1 VDPGFDPESVLT
13 FDLVLPQD
21 YLAERK
27 LAVAEEI
34 AARLGAWPGIT
45 ASGFSDGPPLSN
57 RTARPYGAYAPPP
70 REGDDSGVEI
80 DQRLVSTD
88 YLQALGA
95 RLVAGRWFEEGDS
108 SREPGPIMVNRAYA
122 RYYFDGVDPVG
133 AVLPTRSGPAVV
145 VGVIDDIRFLGLDS
159 TPSLVG
165 FAHPRHALTLNNRQL
180 AERGR
185 ERGADGNRLFLT
197 GFTGG
202 LAYTVR
208 VAGNPL
214 SVVPDIRHI
223 VSAVDPAAAIDDV
236 MPLEQVIAGTVA
248 EPRFYA
254 VLVGVFGALAAV
266 VAVVGVYGVL
276 AYVVSQRS
284 REFGIRMA
292 LGAERRDVLG
302 LVVWRGAVMIL
313 IGIPA
318 GIAGAALL
326 TRSLESLLYGLTPMD
341 PWTYAAAGIA
351 FAGVALAAS
360 YVPARRAT
368 RVDPLAAIR
377 YE

>member
-1 VDPGFDPESVLT
+1 
-13 FDLVLPQD
+13 
-21 YLAERK
+21 
-27 LAVAEEI
+27 
-34 AARLGAWPGIT
+34 
-45 ASGFSDGPPLSN
+45 
-57 RTARPYGAYAPPP
+57 
-70 REGDDSGVEI
+70 
-80 DQRLVSTD
+80 
-88 YLQALGA
+88 
-95 RLVAGRWFEEGDS
+95 
-108 SREPGPIMVNRAYA
+108 
-122 RYYFDGVDPVG
+122 
-133 AVLPTRSGPAVV
+133 
-145 VGVIDDIRFLGLDS
+145 
-159 TPSLVG
+159 
-165 FAHPRHALTLNNRQL
+165 
-180 AERGR
+180 
-185 ERGADGNRLFLT
+185 
-197 GFTGG
+197 
-202 LAYTVR
+202 LAYTAR

-223 VSAVDPAAAIDDV
+223 VSAVDPAAAIDGV

-318 GIAGAALL
+318 GIAGAAAL

-341 PWTYAAAGIA
+341 PWTYAAAGIT